1 MNILFKNIELNGKVT
16 DIYLKNGTVTE
27 APEKNEEYTVE
38 DCTGLTVLP
47 SFVDLHVHLRDP
59 GLTHKETIETGTL
72 AARNGGFAAV
82 FAMPN
87 TKPACDSPETVKY
100 ILEKEKNTDVYPVA
114 AITKGLAGTELT
126 DFYKLKE
133 AGAAA
138 FSDDGMP
145 VEDSEL
151 FIKALKYADNLGLP
165 VFAHCENK
173 SYVKDRLNIP
183 HEAESTAV
191 AREIKA
197 AQKANAPIHI
207 CHVSTKESLAIIR
220 EAKAAGIPVTAETG
234 PHYFTLTKDAIK
246 VKGSYA
252 MMNPP
257 LCQQADIEAVKEA
270 IADGTIDVISTDHAP
285 HSAEEKSGPLEKAP
299 FGITGLET
307 SFALSYTNLVKTG
320 VITLD
325 KLIYMMSEK
334 PRIIGRIPKAE
345 FLEKGKKP
353 TFVIVDLNK
362 EYTFDSSRSLSKS
375 QNTPFDGSIMTGEIK
390 YNILRG
396 DIFKCQQMY
405 S

>member
-1 MNILFKNIELNGKVT
+1 MNTIFKNIEINGKVT
-16 DIYLKNGTVTE
+16 DLYLKDGTVTE
-27 APEKNEEYTVE
+27 SFINNEEFE
-38 DCTGLTVLP
+38 MIDCTGLTALS

-87 TKPACDSPETVKY
+87 TKPACDNPEIIKY
-100 ILEKEKNTDVYPVA
+100 IIEKEKNTDVYPVA

-145 VEDSEL
+145 VEDTEL
-151 FIKALKYADNLGLP
+151 FIKALKTAESLGLP
-165 VFAHCENK
+165 ILSHCENK

-234 PHYFTLTKDAIK
+234 PHYFTLSKDAIK

-307 SFALSYTNLVKTG
+307 SFALSYTHLVKTG
-320 VITLD
+320 IINLE
-325 KLIYMMSEK
+325 KLVYMMSEK
-334 PRIIGRIPKAE
+334 PRIIGRIPKAN
-345 FLEKGKKP
+345 FLEMGTRP
-353 TFVIVDLNK
+353 TFVVVDLNK
-362 EYTFDSSRSLSKS
+362 EYAFDSSKSLSKS

-396 DIFKCQQMY
+396 DIFKCHQMY

>member
-1 MNILFKNIELNGKVT
+1 MNTIFKNIEINGKVT
-16 DIYLKNGTVTE
+16 DLYLKDGTVTE
-27 APEKNEEYTVE
+27 SFINNEEFE
-38 DCTGLTVLP
+38 MIDCTGLTALS

-87 TKPACDSPETVKY
+87 TKPACDNPEIIKY
-100 ILEKEKNTDVYPVA
+100 IIEKEKNTDVYPVA

-145 VEDSEL
+145 VEDTEL
-151 FIKALKYADNLGLP
+151 FIKALKTAESLGLP
-165 VFAHCENK
+165 ILSHCENN

-234 PHYFTLTKDAIK
+234 PHYFTLSKDAIK

-307 SFALSYTNLVKTG
+307 SFALSYTHLVKTG
-320 VITLD
+320 IINLE
-325 KLIYMMSEK
+325 KLVYMMSEK
-334 PRIIGRIPKAE
+334 PRIIGRIPKAN
-345 FLEKGKKP
+345 FLEMGTRP
-353 TFVIVDLNK
+353 TFVVVDLNK
-362 EYTFDSSRSLSKS
+362 EYAFDSSKSLSKS

>member
-1 MNILFKNIELNGKVT
+1 MNTVFKNIEINGKVT
-16 DIYLKNGTVTE
+16 DLYLKDGTVTE
-27 APEKNEEYTVE
+27 SFINNEEFE
-38 DCTGLTVLP
+38 MIDCTGLTALP

-59 GLTHKETIETGTL
+59 GLTNKETIKTGTL

-100 ILEKEKNTDVYPVA
+100 ILGKEKNTDVYPVA

-145 VEDSEL
+145 VEDTEL
-151 FIKALKYADNLGLP
+151 LIKALKKADELGLP

-191 AREIKA
+191 AREINA
-197 AQKANAPIHI
+197 AKNANAPIHI

-246 VKGSYA
+246 TKGSYA

-270 IADGTIDVISTDHAP
+270 IADGTIDVIATDHAP

-307 SFALSYTNLVKTG
+307 SFALSYTHLVKTG
-320 VITLD
+320 IITLE
-325 KLIYMMSEK
+325 KLVYMMSEK
-334 PRIIGRIPKAE
+334 PRIIGRIPKAD
-345 FLEKGKKP
+345 FLEMGTRP
-353 TFVIVDLNK
+353 TFVVVDLNK
-362 EYTFDSSRSLSKS
+362 EYAFDSSKSLSRS

>member
-1 MNILFKNIELNGKVT
+1 MNILLKNVELNGTKR
-16 DIYLKNGTVTE
+16 DIYLRDGIVSDTVGS
-27 APEKNEEYTVE
+27 NEEYSVE
-38 DCTGLTVLP
+38 DCSGLTALP

-87 TKPACDSPETVKY
+87 TKPSCDDPETVKY
-100 ILEKEKNTDVYPVA
+100 ILGKEKNTDVYPVA
-114 AITKGLAGTELT
+114 AITKGLSGVELT
-126 DFYKLKE
+126 DFCKLKE

-145 VEDSEL
+145 VEDTEL
-151 FIKALKYADNLGLP
+151 LIKALKKADELGLP

-173 SYVKDRLNIP
+173 SFVKDRLNIP

-197 AQKANAPIHI
+197 AQKANTPIHI

-246 VKGSYA
+246 IKGSYA

-257 LCQQADIEAVKEA
+257 LCQQADVEAVKEA

-307 SFALSYTNLVKTG
+307 SFALSYTHLVKTG
-320 VITLD
+320 IITLD
-325 KLIYMMSEK
+325 KLIYMMSER
-334 PRIIGRIPKAE
+334 PRVIGRIPNADFIE
-345 FLEKGKKP
+345 TDKKP
-353 TFVIVDLNK
+353 TFILVDLNK
-362 EYTFDSSRSLSKS
+362 EFIFDSSRSLSKS